1 MNLVFIIIPKMIKM
15 IKMIKIMYVSN
26 EIFVFLTFL
35 LLVAMSALNLLR
47 RTLTTSSSSSF
58 FATTAASSLWASS
71 ALSVKSVMGCSF
83 GFLSFANFS
92 IFFFYVLNRGS
103 LLQLSPPDPMSPWV
117 ILYVPS
123 PAPCSIW
130 GEDGMSD

>member
-1 MNLVFIIIPKMIKM
+1 M

-26 EIFVFLTFL
+26 EIFVFLPFL

-47 RTLTTSSSSSF
+47 RTLTTSSSSSSSF
-58 FATTAASSLWASS
+58 LATTAASSLWAAS
-71 ALSVKSVMGCSF
+71 ALSVKSVMGGSF